1 MFDYK
6 LLSALSAVIEQGG
19 FERAA
24 QVLGLSQ
31 PAVSQRIKLLEARV
45 GRPVLVRVTPPVPTE
60 IGRRLLYHVQQV
72 RLLERDLQSHV
83 PSLDEDGSPER
94 LRVALNA
101 DSLATWWARSV
112 GDFCAEQNL
121 LLDLVVEDQ
130 AVSLRRMRAG
140 EVAACVCATER
151 PMAGARSLLLGAMR
165 YRAVASPEFIARHFP
180 NGINAQLIARTPA
193 LVFGPDDFLQH
204 RYLAALGV
212 LGSFEHHFCPSSEG
226 FIRLTE
232 AGLGWGLV
240 PELQILDHL
249 QRGLLVELIP
259 DKPTDVPLYWHHW
272 RNSGELLGKLTEHL
286 AQSSKRWLV
295 PLDSRA
301 NIPRHIASLHQPRF
315 PMPTEQDS
323 HSCLTMNS
331 EA

>member
-1 MFDYK
+1 MFDYN
-6 LLSALSAVIEQGG
+6 LLSALSAVIEQAG

-72 RLLERDLQSHV
+72 RLLERDLQTHV
-83 PSLDEDGSPER
+83 PALDEDGSPER

-112 GDFCAEQNL
+112 GIFCSEQNL

-130 AVSLRRMRAG
+130 AVSLKRMRAG
-140 EVAACVCATER
+140 EVAACVCVNER
-151 PMAGARSLLLGAMR
+151 PMVGARSLLLGAMR
-165 YRAVASPEFIARHFP
+165 YRAVASPEFIARHFS
-180 NGINAQLIARTPA
+180 NGITPQLIAHAPA
-193 LVFGPDDFLQH
+193 LVFGPDDLLQH
-204 RYLAALGV
+204 RYLASLGIH
-212 LGSFEHHFCPSSEG
+212 GGFQHHFCPSSEG

-240 PELQILDHL
+240 PEQQVVDHL
-249 QRGLLVELIP
+249 ERGLLVELLP

-272 RNSGELLGKLTEHL
+272 RNSGQLLGQLTDHL

-295 PLDSRA
+295 PLETLARIA
-301 NIPRHIASLHQPRF
+301 RH
-315 PMPTEQDS
+315 
-323 HSCLTMNS
+323 S
-331 EA
+331 EVLQ